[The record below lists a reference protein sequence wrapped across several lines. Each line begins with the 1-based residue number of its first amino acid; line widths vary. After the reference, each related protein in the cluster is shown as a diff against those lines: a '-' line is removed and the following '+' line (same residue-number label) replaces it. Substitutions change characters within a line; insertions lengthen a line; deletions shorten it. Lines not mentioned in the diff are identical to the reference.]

1 MALNPLHRQVLLL
14 VDEPPIRNLQTLV
27 KKLEVENAAD
37 GSELVAKAMMNRKK
51 FDAVILDLRC
61 PNRRPGAE
69 IHGIGNIQASRVG
82 RTLAVTAEVN
92 GPKTLDLVQRY
103 LVNGL
108 PGPLLWLVSHRYQSR
123 PSWPHK

>member
-27 KKLEVENAAD
+27 KKLEVENAVP
-37 GSELVAKAMMNRKK
+37 GSELVAKAMMDRKN
-51 FDAVILDLRC
+51 FDAVILDLRS
-61 PNRRPGAE
+61 PNRRSGAE
-69 IHGIGNIQASRVG
+69 LHGIGKIQASRVG

-108 PGPLLWLVSHRYQSR
+108 PGHLLWLVCHR
-123 PSWPHK
+123 

>member
-1 MALNPLHRQVLLL
+1 MPLNPLHRQVLFL

-27 KKLEVENAAD
+27 KRLEVENPAE
-37 GSELVAKAMMNRKK
+37 GSQGVVKAIMNRKQ

-61 PNRRPGAE
+61 PNQRPGAE
-69 IHGIGNIQASRVG
+69 IHGIGKIQASRVG

-92 GPKTLDLVQRY
+92 GPKTLKLLERY

-108 PGPLLWLVSHRYQSR
+108 PGPLLWLVSHRY
-123 PSWPHK
+123 